1 MGCSSCSILGFPTSF
16 ALSNVAAA
24 AAAATWRVL
33 LSADVSGQQQKKGWC
48 CGGGGGGGGRRSRRT
63 RTRGVRAFNK
73 KLGWEHGSC
82 GRAGWRVMVVDE
94 RVVRRVMKEES
105 SVSPGLVHF
114 VGIGGAGLS
123 ALAFL
128 ALEQGWQVSG
138 SDIAWNEQLE
148 ELREAGA
155 RVYEGHEAKQMV
167 QNGAPLPDAVVV
179 SSAVVAGNE
188 EVDVARALGVPVYKR
203 GAWLGK
209 MTEGY
214 KLLAVAGSHGKS
226 TTVAML
232 AVALCILGED
242 ITVILGAQVPQFP
255 KGRNAMV
262 GKGHLFLLEAD
273 EYDGCFLGVSPSL
286 AVVTNVE
293 WEHVDMFPDYEAVR
307 DMFRKFVM
315 RIKPGGLL
323 LVNGD
328 SAGSSSLGE
337 VFQPKETHIACPDAK
352 TVHVETF
359 GLGQSNNWRAVD
371 LVPNAEGGT
380 EYIVVHAGI
389 PMAQVSLRLPGTYN
403 VLNSLAVSYF
413 SELVVFSC
421 ARLLSTDC
429 CCLSYF
435 THVCAVLQGARQ
447 RFRQQPIWVI
457 FQPHTFSR
465 LEKLLPDFALAFHAA
480 DRVIVT
486 EVYTARNSIFDW
498 NVSGEDLASAI
509 VGPPAM
515 FIPTLE
521 GVVELLA
528 LELGAIDQN
537 IVNTQGDVILLTLG
551 AGDITN
557 LGPQLM
563 ELLSRGPS

>member
-1 MGCSSCSILGFPTSF
+1 
-16 ALSNVAAA
+16 
-24 AAAATWRVL
+24 
-33 LSADVSGQQQKKGWC
+33 
-48 CGGGGGGGGRRSRRT
+48 
-63 RTRGVRAFNK
+63 
-73 KLGWEHGSC
+73 
-82 GRAGWRVMVVDE
+82 
-94 RVVRRVMKEES
+94 MK
-105 SVSPGLVHF
+105 
-114 VGIGGAGLS
+114 
-123 ALAFL
+123 
-128 ALEQGWQVSG
+128 
-138 SDIAWNEQLE
+138 
-148 ELREAGA
+148 R
-155 RVYEGHEAKQMV
+155 
-167 QNGAPLPDAVVV
+167 
-179 SSAVVAGNE
+179 
-188 EVDVARALGVPVYKR
+188 YKR

-232 AVALCILGED
+232 AVALCSLGED
-242 ITVILGAQVPQFP
+242 ITVILGAQVPQ
-255 KGRNAMV
+255 
-262 GKGHLFLLEAD
+262 AD

-337 VFQPKETHIACPDAK
+337 VFQPKETHMACPDAK
-352 TVHVETF
+352 NVHVEMF
-359 GLGQSNNWRAVD
+359 GLGRANNWRAVD

-380 EYIVVHAGI
+380 DYIVVHAGI

-403 VLNSLAVSYF
+403 VLNSLAVIVAISMLAVEKQPASNYDQRLTIMRMAASAASKALGSF
-413 SELVVFSC
+413 TGARRRFELIGKVQGCYIIDDYAHHPTEV
-421 ARLLSTDC
+421 R
-429 CCLSYF
+429 
-435 THVCAVLQGARQ
+435 AVLQGARQ

-515 FIPTLE
+515 FIPTLMCL
-521 GVVELLA
+521 GMA
-528 LELGAIDQN
+528 GRSSGAAGLGA
-537 IVNTQGDVILLTLG
+537 
-551 AGDITN
+551 
-557 LGPQLM
+557 
-563 ELLSRGPS
+563 RCH